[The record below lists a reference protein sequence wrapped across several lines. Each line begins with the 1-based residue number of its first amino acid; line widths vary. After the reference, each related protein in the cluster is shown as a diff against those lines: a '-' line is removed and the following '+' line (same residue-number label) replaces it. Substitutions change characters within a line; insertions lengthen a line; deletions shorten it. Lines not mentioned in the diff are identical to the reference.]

1 MSEELEKEK
10 IDIELTEATE
20 EPAPEEL
27 PAVSDEFEVMELIGS
42 GGMGQ
47 VYKARNK
54 ELDEIVAIKILKGKL
69 SKDKVALKRF
79 EQEAKAAAK
88 LSHANI
94 VSTYSYGTTVDG
106 APYMVLQYFE
116 GKSLA
121 DILKDEGELASERII
136 KLLMPVCEAII
147 HAHEHDVIHRDIKPK
162 NIIVTKNED
171 GTEVAK
177 IVDFGIAK
185 VLESQDRK
193 THNLTETGD
202 VFGSP
207 NYMSPEQ
214 CLGFMLD
221 KRSDIYSLGCMMY
234 ELITG
239 EPPFSGS
246 NPVQVVVKHINEEI
260 EPFSRKVKKNK
271 QITKLEG
278 VVFKCLEKDQTNRY
292 QAVQDV
298 LADLEKVS
306 KGQEP
311 SRYER
316 SIKPKHEFTKR
327 QVIGTCVA
335 LVAFTFYA
343 LVSSALFQS
352 FQLTFVIIYIVG
364 NLMVLAGLYACIGA
378 VQQQLKLIE
387 NWRSTS
393 NSWWTI
399 LLSFNFGLI
408 CLSVLP
414 LTLVLGGHGL
424 LQALEVIP
432 RDANSF
438 YKSFEELVYWELL
451 LHIFALGGS
460 FVSLIG
466 YILFRNKRKVSI
478 GKIIAQFLGITLCL
492 IMSCEFVFPNQ
503 ASRVVWLTAK
513 AFETKA
519 PSSVT
524 RLLVDISLHLNPEN
538 KDAQKLKLLST
549 GKG

>member
-1 MSEELEKEK
+1 MEKEK
-10 IDIELTEATE
+10 IDIEISESVDQ
-20 EPAPEEL
+20 PVPEEL
-27 PAVSDEFEVMELIGS
+27 PEVSENFELTELIGS

-54 ELDEIVAIKILKGKL
+54 ELNEVVAIKILKGKL

-88 LSHANI
+88 LSHPNI

-116 GKSLA
+116 GQSLA
-121 DILKDEGELASERII
+121 DILKNENEIDSQRMI
-136 KLLMPVCEAII
+136 KLLIQVCEALI
-147 HAHEHDVIHRDIKPK
+147 HAHDNDVIHRDIKPQ
-162 NIIVTKNED
+162 NIIVTRDED
-171 GTEVAK
+171 GAEVAK

-221 KRSDIYSLGCMMY
+221 SRSDIYSLGCMMY

-260 EPFSRKVKKNK
+260 EPFSKKVRRNK
-271 QITKLEG
+271 QVKNLEG
-278 VVFKCLEKDQTNRY
+278 VVFKCLEKDQANRY
-292 QAVQDV
+292 QAVKEV
-298 LADLEKVS
+298 LADLEKVA
-306 KGQEP
+306 KGEEP

-316 SIKPKHEFTKR
+316 SVKPKHEFTKR
-327 QVIGTCVA
+327 QLIGTCVA
-335 LVAFTFYA
+335 LAAFTFYA
-343 LVSSALFQS
+343 IVSAIFFQS
-352 FQLTFVIIYIVG
+352 YKFSAIVIYLVG
-364 NLMVLAGLYACIGA
+364 NLLVLSGLYACIGS
-378 VQQQLKLIE
+378 VQQHCKSIDKGR
-387 NWRSTS
+387 NAAI
-393 NSWWTI
+393 SWWTL
-399 LLSFNFGLI
+399 LLSFNFGLL

-414 LTLVLGGHGL
+414 VTLVMAGFGL
-424 LQALEVIP
+424 IELFEIAKFGS
-432 RDANSF
+432 AF
-438 YKSFEELVYWELL
+438 YSGFNDLIYCELL
-451 LHIFALGGS
+451 LHIFALVGS

-466 YILFRNKRKVSI
+466 YLLFRNKRKVGFS
-478 GKIIAQFLGITLCL
+478 KVIAQFFGILLCL
-492 IMSCEFVFPNQ
+492 ILSCEFVFPNQ
-503 ASRVVWLTAK
+503 ASSVVYVTAK
-513 AFETKA
+513 TFETKA
-519 PSSVT
+519 PKSVIK
-524 RLLVDISLHLNPEN
+524 LLVDISLHLNPEN
-538 KDAQKLKLLST
+538 GDALRLHRLIV